1 MSFYLPFKR
10 ISLVKNRVLYLAMLF
25 ISPACLALSAGEHNK
40 DTRLTHVISDYRM
53 SLAALPLDYSL
64 LEKIQLPGVM
74 LQRYNLNSQ
83 AWSPQ
88 GVVSPERWQNTVD
101 IYIPDS
107 ARENNALVVINNG
120 SNNDGSGSPVAPTN
134 FSEEELT
141 RIAVATRTVVI
152 SVSNVPNQVLS
163 YQGVT
168 PPLAED
174 DSVAYSW
181 RLFIGDAQK
190 YQNASLHIPM
200 AASVSQA
207 FRLAKKELAQHNIT
221 KFIVAGASKRG
232 WAAWLTALSDPDV
245 DAVVPFVM
253 DMLDTK
259 KSLEHMYQSYGKNWP
274 VAFYPYY
281 KQGVDQQIGTGE
293 FESLMTLEDPLAYL
307 NTDMGDRLKID
318 KYIINASGDDFY
330 VPDNSHFYY
339 DQLPGSKSL
348 RVVPDSSHNG
358 ILSVAEQSLITFVN
372 RFQEKQKLP
381 EITEKVQN
389 TGDGKKELAVSFS
402 EKPSTVLQWTARNP
416 VARDFRYACD
426 VRYNPV
432 PVSLSGGGDALSI
445 PLTTPDSGWQ
455 ATYIEATF
463 SDGYVA
469 TTQVYITPDEKYPET
484 APPSAGAACQTLPGR
499 GLTPTPAK
507 Q

>member
-1 MSFYLPFKR
+1 MKIR
-10 ISLVKNRVLYLAMLF
+10 TLYMAMLF
-25 ISPACLALSAGEHNK
+25 ISPASLALSAGENNK
-40 DTRLTHVISDYRM
+40 NIDLTHVISDYRI
-53 SLAALPLDYSL
+53 SLTSLPLDYSL
-64 LEKIQLPGVM
+64 LEKKQRPGVM
-74 LQRYNLNSQ
+74 LQRFNLNSQ
-83 AWSPQ
+83 TWSPQ
-88 GVVSPERWQNTVD
+88 GVVSPERWQNGVD

-107 ARENNALVVINNG
+107 AREKNALVVINNG
-120 SNNDGSGSPVAPTN
+120 SNNNGSGTPVAPTN
-134 FSEEELT
+134 FNEEELS
-141 RIAVATRTVVI
+141 RIAIATRTVVI

-168 PPLAED
+168 TPLGED
-174 DSVAYSW
+174 NSVAYSW
-181 RLFIGDAQK
+181 KLFIGDTHK
-190 YQNASLHIPM
+190 YQDASLHIPM

-207 FRLAKKELAQHNIT
+207 FRLAKKELTQQNIN
-221 KFIVAGASKRG
+221 KFIVTGASKRG

-245 DAVVPFVM
+245 GAVVPFAM
-253 DMLDTK
+253 DLLNTQ

-281 KQGVDQQIGTGE
+281 NQGIDQQVGTDK
-293 FESLMTLEDPLAYL
+293 FARLMRLEDPLTYL

-339 DQLPGSKSL
+339 GLLPGSKSL
-348 RVVPDSSHNG
+348 RVVPNSTHNG

-381 EITEKVQN
+381 EITENVQSR
-389 TGDGKKELAVSFS
+389 GDGKKELVVNFS
-402 EKPSTVLQWTARNP
+402 EKPVAILQWTARNP
-416 VARDFRYACD
+416 AARDFRYACD
-426 VRYNPV
+426 IKYNSV
-432 PVSLSGGGDALSI
+432 PVSLATGDNTLSI
-445 PLTTPDSGWQ
+445 SLTTPDSGWQ

-463 SDGYVA
+463 TDGYVA

-484 APPSAGAACQTLPGR
+484 APPSIDASCQTLPGR
-499 GLTPTPAK
+499 GLSPTPVK

>member
-1 MSFYLPFKR
+1 MKIR
-10 ISLVKNRVLYLAMLF
+10 TLYMAMLF
-25 ISPACLALSAGEHNK
+25 ISPAGLALSAGENNK
-40 DTRLTHVISDYRM
+40 NIDLTHVISDYRI
-53 SLAALPLDYSL
+53 SLTSLPLDYSL
-64 LEKIQLPGVM
+64 LEKKQRPGVM
-74 LQRYNLNSQ
+74 LQRFNLNSQ
-83 AWSPQ
+83 TWSPQ
-88 GVVSPERWQNTVD
+88 GVVSPERWQNGVD

-107 ARENNALVVINNG
+107 AREKNALVVINNG
-120 SNNDGSGSPVAPTN
+120 SNNNGSGTPVAPTN
-134 FSEEELT
+134 FNEEELS
-141 RIAVATRTVVI
+141 RIAIATRTVVI

-168 PPLAED
+168 TPLGED
-174 DSVAYSW
+174 NSVAYSW
-181 RLFIGDAQK
+181 KLFIGDTHK
-190 YQNASLHIPM
+190 YQDASLHIPM

-207 FRLAKKELAQHNIT
+207 FRLAKKELTQQNIN
-221 KFIVAGASKRG
+221 KFIVTGASKRG

-245 DAVVPFVM
+245 GAVVPFAM
-253 DMLDTK
+253 DLLNTQ

-281 KQGVDQQIGTGE
+281 NQGIDQQVGTDK
-293 FESLMTLEDPLAYL
+293 FARLMRLEDPLTYL

-339 DQLPGSKSL
+339 GLLPGSKSL
-348 RVVPDSSHNG
+348 RVVPNSTHNG

-381 EITEKVQN
+381 EITENVQSR
-389 TGDGKKELAVSFS
+389 GDGKKELVVNFS
-402 EKPSTVLQWTARNP
+402 EKPVAILQWTARNP
-416 VARDFRYACD
+416 AARDFRYACD
-426 VRYNPV
+426 IKNNSV
-432 PVSLSGGGDALSI
+432 PVSLATGDNTLSI
-445 PLTTPDSGWQ
+445 SLTTPDSGWQ

-463 SDGYVA
+463 TDGYVA

-484 APPSAGAACQTLPGR
+484 APPSIDASCQTLPGR
-499 GLTPTPAK
+499 GLSPTPVK

>member
-1 MSFYLPFKR
+1 MKIR
-10 ISLVKNRVLYLAMLF
+10 TLYMAMLF
-25 ISPACLALSAGEHNK
+25 ISPAGLALSAGENNK
-40 DTRLTHVISDYRM
+40 NIDLTHVISDYRI
-53 SLAALPLDYSL
+53 SLTSLPLDYSL
-64 LEKIQLPGVM
+64 LEKKQRPGVM
-74 LQRYNLNSQ
+74 LQRFNLNSQ
-83 AWSPQ
+83 TWSPQ
-88 GVVSPERWQNTVD
+88 GVVSPERWQNGVD

-107 ARENNALVVINNG
+107 AREKNALVVINNG
-120 SNNDGSGSPVAPTN
+120 SNNNGSGTPVAPTN
-134 FSEEELT
+134 FNEEELS
-141 RIAVATRTVVI
+141 RIAIATRTVVI

-168 PPLAED
+168 TPLGED
-174 DSVAYSW
+174 NSVAYSW
-181 RLFIGDAQK
+181 KLFIGDTHK
-190 YQNASLHIPM
+190 YQDASLHIPM

-207 FRLAKKELAQHNIT
+207 FRLAKKELTQQNIN
-221 KFIVAGASKRG
+221 KFIITGASKRG

-245 DAVVPFVM
+245 GAVVPFAM
-253 DMLDTK
+253 DLLNTQ

-281 KQGVDQQIGTGE
+281 NQGIDQQVGTDK
-293 FESLMTLEDPLAYL
+293 FARLMRLEDPLTYL

-339 DQLPGSKSL
+339 GLLPGSKSL
-348 RVVPDSSHNG
+348 RVVPNSTHNG

-381 EITEKVQN
+381 EITENVQSR
-389 TGDGKKELAVSFS
+389 GDGKKELVVNFS
-402 EKPSTVLQWTARNP
+402 EKPVAILQWTARNP
-416 VARDFRYACD
+416 AARDFRYACD
-426 VRYNPV
+426 IKYNSV
-432 PVSLSGGGDALSI
+432 PVSLATGDNTLSI
-445 PLTTPDSGWQ
+445 SLTTPDSGWQ

-463 SDGYVA
+463 TDGYVA

-484 APPSAGAACQTLPGR
+484 APPSIDASCQTLPGR
-499 GLTPTPAK
+499 GLSPTPVK

>member
-1 MSFYLPFKR
+1 MKIR
-10 ISLVKNRVLYLAMLF
+10 TLYMAMLF
-25 ISPACLALSAGEHNK
+25 ISPAGLALSAGENNK
-40 DTRLTHVISDYRM
+40 NIDLTHVISDYRI
-53 SLAALPLDYSL
+53 SLTSLPLDYSL
-64 LEKIQLPGVM
+64 LDKKQRPGVM
-74 LQRYNLNSQ
+74 LQRFNLNSQ
-83 AWSPQ
+83 TWSPQ
-88 GVVSPERWQNTVD
+88 GVVSPERWQNGVD

-107 ARENNALVVINNG
+107 AREKNALVVINNG
-120 SNNDGSGSPVAPTN
+120 SNNNGSGTPVAPTN
-134 FSEEELT
+134 FNEEELS
-141 RIAVATRTVVI
+141 RIAIATRTVVI

-168 PPLAED
+168 TPLGED
-174 DSVAYSW
+174 NSVAYSW
-181 RLFIGDAQK
+181 KLFIGDTHK
-190 YQNASLHIPM
+190 YQDASLHIPM

-207 FRLAKKELAQHNIT
+207 FRLAKKELTQQNIN
-221 KFIVAGASKRG
+221 KFIVTGASKRG

-245 DAVVPFVM
+245 GAVVPFAM
-253 DMLDTK
+253 DLLNTQ

-281 KQGVDQQIGTGE
+281 NQGIDQQVGTDK
-293 FESLMTLEDPLAYL
+293 FARLMRLEDPLTYL

-339 DQLPGSKSL
+339 GLLPGSKSL
-348 RVVPDSSHNG
+348 RVVPNSTHNG

-381 EITEKVQN
+381 EITENVQSR
-389 TGDGKKELAVSFS
+389 GDGKKELVVNFS
-402 EKPSTVLQWTARNP
+402 EKPVAILQWTARNP
-416 VARDFRYACD
+416 AARDFRYACD
-426 VRYNPV
+426 IKYNSV
-432 PVSLSGGGDALSI
+432 PVSLATGDNTLSI
-445 PLTTPDSGWQ
+445 SLTTPDSGWQ

-463 SDGYVA
+463 TDGYVA

-484 APPSAGAACQTLPGR
+484 APPSIDASCQTLPGR
-499 GLTPTPAK
+499 GLSPTPVK

>member
-1 MSFYLPFKR
+1 MKIR
-10 ISLVKNRVLYLAMLF
+10 TLYMAMLF
-25 ISPACLALSAGEHNK
+25 ISPAGLALSAGENNK
-40 DTRLTHVISDYRM
+40 NIDLTHVISDYRI
-53 SLAALPLDYSL
+53 SLTSLPLDYSL
-64 LEKIQLPGVM
+64 LEKKQRPGVM
-74 LQRYNLNSQ
+74 LQRFNLNSQ
-83 AWSPQ
+83 TWSPQ
-88 GVVSPERWQNTVD
+88 GVVSPERWQNGVD

-107 ARENNALVVINNG
+107 AREKNALVVINNG
-120 SNNDGSGSPVAPTN
+120 SNNNGSGTPVAPTN
-134 FSEEELT
+134 FNEEELS
-141 RIAVATRTVVI
+141 RIAIATRTVVI

-168 PPLAED
+168 TPLGED
-174 DSVAYSW
+174 NSVAYSW
-181 RLFIGDAQK
+181 KLFIGDTHK
-190 YQNASLHIPM
+190 YQDASLHIPM

-207 FRLAKKELAQHNIT
+207 FRLAKKELTQQNIN
-221 KFIVAGASKRG
+221 KFIVTGASKRG

-245 DAVVPFVM
+245 GAVVPFAM
-253 DMLDTK
+253 DLLNTQ

-281 KQGVDQQIGTGE
+281 NQGIDQQVGTDK
-293 FESLMTLEDPLAYL
+293 FARLMRLEPLTYL

-339 DQLPGSKSL
+339 GLLPGSKSL
-348 RVVPDSSHNG
+348 RVVPNSTHNG

-381 EITEKVQN
+381 EITENVQSR
-389 TGDGKKELAVSFS
+389 GDGKKELVVNFS
-402 EKPSTVLQWTARNP
+402 EKPVAILQWTARNP
-416 VARDFRYACD
+416 AARDFRYACD
-426 VRYNPV
+426 IKYNSV
-432 PVSLSGGGDALSI
+432 PVSLATGDNTLSI
-445 PLTTPDSGWQ
+445 SLTTPDSGWQ

-463 SDGYVA
+463 TDGYVA

-484 APPSAGAACQTLPGR
+484 APPSIDASCQTLPGR
-499 GLTPTPAK
+499 GLSPTPVK

>member
-1 MSFYLPFKR
+1 MKIR
-10 ISLVKNRVLYLAMLF
+10 TLYMAMLF
-25 ISPACLALSAGEHNK
+25 ISPAGLALSAGENNK
-40 DTRLTHVISDYRM
+40 NIDLTHVISDYRI
-53 SLAALPLDYSL
+53 SLTSLPLDYSL
-64 LEKIQLPGVM
+64 LEKKQRPGVM
-74 LQRYNLNSQ
+74 LQRFNLNSQ
-83 AWSPQ
+83 TWSPQ
-88 GVVSPERWQNTVD
+88 GVVSPERWQNGVD

-107 ARENNALVVINNG
+107 AREKNALVVINNG
-120 SNNDGSGSPVAPTN
+120 SNNNGSGTPVAPTN
-134 FSEEELT
+134 FNEEELS
-141 RIAVATRTVVI
+141 RIAIATRTVVI

-168 PPLAED
+168 TPLGED
-174 DSVAYSW
+174 NSVAYSW
-181 RLFIGDAQK
+181 KLFIGDTHK
-190 YQNASLHIPM
+190 YQDASLHIPM

-207 FRLAKKELAQHNIT
+207 FRLAKKELTQQNIN
-221 KFIVAGASKRG
+221 KFIVTGASKRG

-245 DAVVPFVM
+245 GAVVPFAM
-253 DMLDTK
+253 DLLNTQ

-281 KQGVDQQIGTGE
+281 NQGIDQQVGTDK
-293 FESLMTLEDPLAYL
+293 FARLMRLEYPLTYL

-339 DQLPGSKSL
+339 GLLPGSKSL
-348 RVVPDSSHNG
+348 RVVPNSTHNG

-381 EITEKVQN
+381 EITENVQSR
-389 TGDGKKELAVSFS
+389 GDGKKELVVNFS
-402 EKPSTVLQWTARNP
+402 EKPVAILQWTARNP
-416 VARDFRYACD
+416 AARDFRYACD
-426 VRYNPV
+426 IKYNSV
-432 PVSLSGGGDALSI
+432 PVSLATGDNTLSI
-445 PLTTPDSGWQ
+445 SLTTPDSGWQ

-463 SDGYVA
+463 TDGYVA

-484 APPSAGAACQTLPGR
+484 APPSIDASCQTLPGR
-499 GLTPTPAK
+499 GLSPTPVK

>member
-1 MSFYLPFKR
+1 MKIR
-10 ISLVKNRVLYLAMLF
+10 TLYMAMLF
-25 ISPACLALSAGEHNK
+25 ISPASLALSAGENNK
-40 DTRLTHVISDYRM
+40 NIDLTHVISDYRI
-53 SLAALPLDYSL
+53 SLTSLPLDYSL
-64 LEKIQLPGVM
+64 LEKKQRPGVM
-74 LQRYNLNSQ
+74 LQRFNLNSQ
-83 AWSPQ
+83 TWSPQ
-88 GVVSPERWQNTVD
+88 GVVSPERWQNGVD

-107 ARENNALVVINNG
+107 AREKNALVVINNG
-120 SNNDGSGSPVAPTN
+120 SNNNGSGTPVAPTN
-134 FSEEELT
+134 FNEEELS
-141 RIAVATRTVVI
+141 RIAIATRTVVI

-168 PPLAED
+168 TPLGED
-174 DSVAYSW
+174 NSVAYSW
-181 RLFIGDAQK
+181 KLFIGDTHK
-190 YQNASLHIPM
+190 YQDASLHIPM

-207 FRLAKKELAQHNIT
+207 FRLAKKELTQQNIN
-221 KFIVAGASKRG
+221 KFIVTGASKRG

-245 DAVVPFVM
+245 GAVVPFAM
-253 DMLDTK
+253 DLLNTQ

-281 KQGVDQQIGTGE
+281 NQGIDQQIGTDK
-293 FESLMTLEDPLAYL
+293 FARLMRLEDPLTYL

-339 DQLPGSKSL
+339 GLLPGSKSL
-348 RVVPDSSHNG
+348 RVVPNSTHNG

-381 EITEKVQN
+381 EITENVQSR
-389 TGDGKKELAVSFS
+389 GDGKKELVVNFS
-402 EKPSTVLQWTARNP
+402 EKPVAILQWTARNP
-416 VARDFRYACD
+416 AARDFRYACD
-426 VRYNPV
+426 IKYNSV
-432 PVSLSGGGDALSI
+432 PVSLATGDNTLSI
-445 PLTTPDSGWQ
+445 SLTTPDSGWQ

-463 SDGYVA
+463 TDGYVA

-484 APPSAGAACQTLPGR
+484 APPSIDASCQTLPGR
-499 GLTPTPAK
+499 GLSPTPVK

>member
-1 MSFYLPFKR
+1 MKIR
-10 ISLVKNRVLYLAMLF
+10 TLYMAMLF
-25 ISPACLALSAGEHNK
+25 ISPAGLALSAGENNK
-40 DTRLTHVISDYRM
+40 NIDLTHVISDYRI
-53 SLAALPLDYSL
+53 SLTSLPLDYSL
-64 LEKIQLPGVM
+64 LEKKQRPGVM
-74 LQRYNLNSQ
+74 LQRFNLNSQ
-83 AWSPQ
+83 TWSPQ
-88 GVVSPERWQNTVD
+88 GVVSPERWQNGVD

-107 ARENNALVVINNG
+107 AREKNALVVINNG
-120 SNNDGSGSPVAPTN
+120 SNNNGSGTPVAPTN
-134 FSEEELT
+134 FNEEELS
-141 RIAVATRTVVI
+141 RIAIATRTVVI

-168 PPLAED
+168 TPLGED
-174 DSVAYSW
+174 NSVAYSW
-181 RLFIGDAQK
+181 KLFIGDTHK
-190 YQNASLHIPM
+190 YQDASLHIPM

-207 FRLAKKELAQHNIT
+207 FRLAKKELTQQNIN
-221 KFIVAGASKRG
+221 KFIVTGASKRG

-245 DAVVPFVM
+245 GAVVPFAM
-253 DMLDTK
+253 DLLNTQ

-281 KQGVDQQIGTGE
+281 NQGIDQQVGTDK
-293 FESLMTLEDPLAYL
+293 FARLMRLEDPLTYL

-339 DQLPGSKSL
+339 GLLPGSKSL
-348 RVVPDSSHNG
+348 RVVPNSTHNG

-381 EITEKVQN
+381 EITENVQSR
-389 TGDGKKELAVSFS
+389 GDGKKELVVNFS
-402 EKPSTVLQWTARNP
+402 EKPVAILQWTARNP
-416 VARDFRYACD
+416 AARDFRYACD
-426 VRYNPV
+426 IKYNSV
-432 PVSLSGGGDALSI
+432 PVSLATGDNTLSI
-445 PLTTPDSGWQ
+445 SLTTPDSGWQ

-463 SDGYVA
+463 TDGYVA

-484 APPSAGAACQTLPGR
+484 APQSIDASCQTLPGR
-499 GLTPTPAK
+499 GLSPTPVK

>member
-1 MSFYLPFKR
+1 MKIR
-10 ISLVKNRVLYLAMLF
+10 TLYMAMLF
-25 ISPACLALSAGEHNK
+25 ISPAGLALSAGENNK
-40 DTRLTHVISDYRM
+40 NIDLTHVISDYRI
-53 SLAALPLDYSL
+53 SLTSLPLDYSL
-64 LEKIQLPGVM
+64 LEKKQRPGVM
-74 LQRYNLNSQ
+74 LQRFNLNSQ
-83 AWSPQ
+83 TWSPQ
-88 GVVSPERWQNTVD
+88 GVVSPERWQNGVD

-107 ARENNALVVINNG
+107 AREKNALVVINNG
-120 SNNDGSGSPVAPTN
+120 SNNNGSGTPVAPTN
-134 FSEEELT
+134 FNEEELS
-141 RIAVATRTVVI
+141 RIAIATRTVVI

-168 PPLAED
+168 TPLGED
-174 DSVAYSW
+174 NSVAYSW
-181 RLFIGDAQK
+181 KLFIGDTHK
-190 YQNASLHIPM
+190 YQDASLHIPM

-207 FRLAKKELAQHNIT
+207 FRLAKKELTQQNIN
-221 KFIVAGASKRG
+221 KFIVTGASKRG

-245 DAVVPFVM
+245 GAVVPFAM
-253 DMLDTK
+253 DLLNTQ

-281 KQGVDQQIGTGE
+281 NQGIDQQIGTDK
-293 FESLMTLEDPLAYL
+293 FARLMRLEDPLTYL

-339 DQLPGSKSL
+339 GLLTGSKSL
-348 RVVPDSSHNG
+348 RVVPNSTHNG

-381 EITEKVQN
+381 EITENVQSR
-389 TGDGKKELAVSFS
+389 GDGKKELVVNFS
-402 EKPSTVLQWTARNP
+402 EKPVAILQWTARNP
-416 VARDFRYACD
+416 AARDFRYACD
-426 VRYNPV
+426 IKYNSV
-432 PVSLSGGGDALSI
+432 PVSLATGDNTLSI
-445 PLTTPDSGWQ
+445 SLTTPDSGWQ

-463 SDGYVA
+463 TDGYVA

-484 APPSAGAACQTLPGR
+484 APPSIDASCQTLPGR
-499 GLTPTPAK
+499 GLSPTPVK

>member
-1 MSFYLPFKR
+1 MKIR
-10 ISLVKNRVLYLAMLF
+10 TLYMAMLF
-25 ISPACLALSAGEHNK
+25 ISPAGLALSAGENNK
-40 DTRLTHVISDYRM
+40 NIDLTHVISDYRI
-53 SLAALPLDYSL
+53 SLTSLPLDYSL
-64 LEKIQLPGVM
+64 LEKKQRPGVM
-74 LQRYNLNSQ
+74 LQRFNLNSQ
-83 AWSPQ
+83 TWSPQ
-88 GVVSPERWQNTVD
+88 GVVSPERWQNGVD

-107 ARENNALVVINNG
+107 AGEKNALVVINNG
-120 SNNDGSGSPVAPTN
+120 SNNNGSGTPVAPTN
-134 FSEEELT
+134 FNEEELS
-141 RIAVATRTVVI
+141 RIAIATRTVVI

-168 PPLAED
+168 TPLGED
-174 DSVAYSW
+174 NSVAYSW
-181 RLFIGDAQK
+181 KLFIGDTHK
-190 YQNASLHIPM
+190 YQDASLHIPM

-207 FRLAKKELAQHNIT
+207 FRLAKKELTQQNIN
-221 KFIVAGASKRG
+221 KFIVTGASKRG

-245 DAVVPFVM
+245 GAVVPFAM
-253 DMLDTK
+253 DLLNTQ

-281 KQGVDQQIGTGE
+281 NQGIDQQVGTDK
-293 FESLMTLEDPLAYL
+293 FARLMRLEDPLTYL

-339 DQLPGSKSL
+339 GLLPGSKSL
-348 RVVPDSSHNG
+348 RVVPNSTHNG

-381 EITEKVQN
+381 EITENVQSR
-389 TGDGKKELAVSFS
+389 GDGKKELVVNFS
-402 EKPSTVLQWTARNP
+402 EKPVAILQWTARNP
-416 VARDFRYACD
+416 AARDFRYACD
-426 VRYNPV
+426 IKYNSV
-432 PVSLSGGGDALSI
+432 PVSLATGDNTLSI
-445 PLTTPDSGWQ
+445 SLTTPDSGWQ

-463 SDGYVA
+463 TDGYVA

-484 APPSAGAACQTLPGR
+484 APPSIDASCQTLPGR
-499 GLTPTPAK
+499 GLSPTPVK

>member
-1 MSFYLPFKR
+1 MKIR
-10 ISLVKNRVLYLAMLF
+10 TLYMAMLF
-25 ISPACLALSAGEHNK
+25 ISPAGLALSAGENNK
-40 DTRLTHVISDYRM
+40 NIDLTHVISDYRI
-53 SLAALPLDYSL
+53 SLTSLPLDYSL
-64 LEKIQLPGVM
+64 LEKKQRPGVM
-74 LQRYNLNSQ
+74 LQRFNLNSQ
-83 AWSPQ
+83 TWSPQ
-88 GVVSPERWQNTVD
+88 GVVSPERWQNGVD

-107 ARENNALVVINNG
+107 AREKNALVVINNG
-120 SNNDGSGSPVAPTN
+120 SNNNGSGTPVAPTN
-134 FSEEELT
+134 FNEEELS
-141 RIAVATRTVVI
+141 RIAIATRTVVI

-168 PPLAED
+168 TPLGED
-174 DSVAYSW
+174 NSVAYSW
-181 RLFIGDAQK
+181 KLFIGDTHK
-190 YQNASLHIPM
+190 YQDASLHIPM

-207 FRLAKKELAQHNIT
+207 FRLAKKELTQQNIN
-221 KFIVAGASKRG
+221 KFIVTGASKRG

-245 DAVVPFVM
+245 GAVVPFAM
-253 DMLDTK
+253 DLLNTQ

-281 KQGVDQQIGTGE
+281 NQGIDQQIGTDKFAG
-293 FESLMTLEDPLAYL
+293 LMRLEDPLTYL

-339 DQLPGSKSL
+339 GLLPGSKSL
-348 RVVPDSSHNG
+348 RVVPNSTHNG

-381 EITEKVQN
+381 EITENVQSR
-389 TGDGKKELAVSFS
+389 GDGKKELVVNFS
-402 EKPSTVLQWTARNP
+402 EKPVAILQWTARNP
-416 VARDFRYACD
+416 AARDFRYACD
-426 VRYNPV
+426 IKYNSV
-432 PVSLSGGGDALSI
+432 PVSLATGDNTLSI
-445 PLTTPDSGWQ
+445 SLTTPDSGWQ

-463 SDGYVA
+463 TDGYVA

-484 APPSAGAACQTLPGR
+484 APPSIDASCQTLPGR
-499 GLTPTPAK
+499 GLSPTPVK

>member
-1 MSFYLPFKR
+1 
-10 ISLVKNRVLYLAMLF
+10 
-25 ISPACLALSAGEHNK
+25 
-40 DTRLTHVISDYRM
+40 
-53 SLAALPLDYSL
+53 
-64 LEKIQLPGVM
+64 
-74 LQRYNLNSQ
+74 
-83 AWSPQ
+83 PQ
-88 GVVSPERWQNTVD
+88 GVVSPERWQNGVD

-107 ARENNALVVINNG
+107 AREKNALVVINNG
-120 SNNDGSGSPVAPTN
+120 SNNNGSGTPVAPTN
-134 FSEEELT
+134 FNEEELS
-141 RIAVATRTVVI
+141 RIAIATRTVVI

-168 PPLAED
+168 TPLGED
-174 DSVAYSW
+174 NSVAYSW
-181 RLFIGDAQK
+181 KLFIGDTHK
-190 YQNASLHIPM
+190 YQDASLHIPM

-207 FRLAKKELAQHNIT
+207 FRLAKKELTQQNIN
-221 KFIVAGASKRG
+221 KFIVTGASKRG

-245 DAVVPFVM
+245 GAVVPFAM
-253 DMLDTK
+253 DLLNTQ

-281 KQGVDQQIGTGE
+281 NQGIDQQVGTDK
-293 FESLMTLEDPLAYL
+293 FARLMRLEDPLTYL

-339 DQLPGSKSL
+339 GLLPGSKSL
-348 RVVPDSSHNG
+348 RVVPNSTHNG

-381 EITEKVQN
+381 EITENVQSR
-389 TGDGKKELAVSFS
+389 GDGKKELVVNFS
-402 EKPSTVLQWTARNP
+402 EKPVAILQWTARNP
-416 VARDFRYACD
+416 AARDFRYACD
-426 VRYNPV
+426 IKYNSV
-432 PVSLSGGGDALSI
+432 PVSLATGDNTLSI
-445 PLTTPDSGWQ
+445 SLTTPDSGWQ

-463 SDGYVA
+463 TDGYVA

-484 APPSAGAACQTLPGR
+484 APPSIDASCQTLPGR
-499 GLTPTPAK
+499 GLSPTPVK

>member
-1 MSFYLPFKR
+1 MKIR
-10 ISLVKNRVLYLAMLF
+10 TLYMAMLF
-25 ISPACLALSAGEHNK
+25 ISPAGLALSAGENNK
-40 DTRLTHVISDYRM
+40 NIDLTHVISDYRI
-53 SLAALPLDYSL
+53 SLTSLPLDYSL
-64 LEKIQLPGVM
+64 LEKKQRPGVM
-74 LQRYNLNSQ
+74 LQRFNLNSQ
-83 AWSPQ
+83 TWSPQ
-88 GVVSPERWQNTVD
+88 GVVSLERWQNGVD

-107 ARENNALVVINNG
+107 AREKNALVVINNG
-120 SNNDGSGSPVAPTN
+120 SNNNGSGTPVAPTN
-134 FSEEELT
+134 FNEEELS
-141 RIAVATRTVVI
+141 RIAIATRTVVI

-168 PPLAED
+168 TPLGED
-174 DSVAYSW
+174 NSVAYSW
-181 RLFIGDAQK
+181 KLFIGDTHK
-190 YQNASLHIPM
+190 YQDASLHIPM

-207 FRLAKKELAQHNIT
+207 FRLAKKELTQQNIN
-221 KFIVAGASKRG
+221 KFIVTGASKRG

-245 DAVVPFVM
+245 GAVVPFAM
-253 DMLDTK
+253 DLLNTQ

-281 KQGVDQQIGTGE
+281 NQGIDQQVGTDK
-293 FESLMTLEDPLAYL
+293 FARLMRLEDPLTYL

-339 DQLPGSKSL
+339 GLLPGSKSL
-348 RVVPDSSHNG
+348 RVVPNSTHNG

-381 EITEKVQN
+381 EITENVQSR
-389 TGDGKKELAVSFS
+389 GDGKKELVVNFS
-402 EKPSTVLQWTARNP
+402 EKPVAILQWTARNP
-416 VARDFRYACD
+416 AARDFRYACD
-426 VRYNPV
+426 IKYNSV
-432 PVSLSGGGDALSI
+432 PVSLATGDNTLSI
-445 PLTTPDSGWQ
+445 SLTTPDSGWQ

-463 SDGYVA
+463 TDGYVA

-484 APPSAGAACQTLPGR
+484 APPSIDASCQTLPGR
-499 GLTPTPAK
+499 GLSPTPVK

>member
-1 MSFYLPFKR
+1 MKIRALSM
-10 ISLVKNRVLYLAMLF
+10 AMLF
-25 ISPACLALSAGEHNK
+25 ISPACLALSSPGEKYKTTN
-40 DTRLTHVISDYRM
+40 LTHVISDYRM
-53 SLAALPLDYSL
+53 LLAALPLNYSL
-64 LEKIQLPGVM
+64 LEKKQLPGVM

-83 AWSPQ
+83 EWSPQ
-88 GVVSPERWQNTVD
+88 SIVSPKCWQNGVD
-101 IYIPDS
+101 IYIPDP

-120 SNNDGSGSPVAPTN
+120 SNNNGSGSPVAPTN

-168 PPLAED
+168 TPLAED

-181 RLFIGDAQK
+181 KLFIGDTQK

-253 DMLDTK
+253 DLLDTK
-259 KSLEHMYQSYGKNWP
+259 NSLEHMYQSYGKNWP
-274 VAFYPYY
+274 IAFYPYY
-281 KQGVDQQIGTGE
+281 KQGVDQQIDTDE
-293 FESLMTLEDPLAYL
+293 FASLMTLEDPLTYL

-339 DQLPGSKSL
+339 GQLPGSKSL
-348 RVVPDSSHNG
+348 RVVPNSSHNG
-358 ILSVAEQSLITFVN
+358 ILSVAEQSLTTFVN

-381 EITEKVQN
+381 EITENVQN
-389 TGDGKKELAVSFS
+389 HGDGKKELAVSFS
-402 EKPSTVLQWTARNP
+402 EKPATVLQWTARNP
-416 VARDFRYACD
+416 AARDFRYACD
-426 VRYNPV
+426 VKYNSV
-432 PVSLSGGGDALSI
+432 PVSLTDGNDTLSI
-445 PLTTPDSGWQ
+445 PLTSPDSGWQ

-499 GLTPTPAK
+499 GLVPTPAK

>member
-1 MSFYLPFKR
+1 MKIR
-10 ISLVKNRVLYLAMLF
+10 TLYMAMLF
-25 ISPACLALSAGEHNK
+25 ISPAGLALSAGENNK
-40 DTRLTHVISDYRM
+40 NIDLTHVISDYRI
-53 SLAALPLDYSL
+53 SLTSLPLDYSL
-64 LEKIQLPGVM
+64 LEKKQRPGVM
-74 LQRYNLNSQ
+74 LQRFNLNSQ
-83 AWSPQ
+83 TWSPQ
-88 GVVSPERWQNTVD
+88 GVVSPERWQNGVD

-107 ARENNALVVINNG
+107 AREKNALVVINNG
-120 SNNDGSGSPVAPTN
+120 SNNNGSGTPVAPTN
-134 FSEEELT
+134 FNEEELS
-141 RIAVATRTVVI
+141 RIAIATRTVVI

-168 PPLAED
+168 TPLGED
-174 DSVAYSW
+174 NSVAYSW
-181 RLFIGDAQK
+181 KLFIGDTHK
-190 YQNASLHIPM
+190 YQDASLHIPM

-207 FRLAKKELAQHNIT
+207 FRLAKKELTQQNIN
-221 KFIVAGASKRG
+221 KFIVTGASKRG

-245 DAVVPFVM
+245 GAVVPFAM
-253 DMLDTK
+253 DLLNTQ

-281 KQGVDQQIGTGE
+281 NQGIDQQVGTDK
-293 FESLMTLEDPLAYL
+293 FARLMRLEDPLTYL

-339 DQLPGSKSL
+339 GLLPGSKFL
-348 RVVPDSSHNG
+348 RVVPNSTHNG

-381 EITEKVQN
+381 EITENVQSR
-389 TGDGKKELAVSFS
+389 GDGKKELVVNFS
-402 EKPSTVLQWTARNP
+402 EKPVAILQWTARNP
-416 VARDFRYACD
+416 AARDFRYACD
-426 VRYNPV
+426 IKYNSV
-432 PVSLSGGGDALSI
+432 PVSLATGDNTLSI
-445 PLTTPDSGWQ
+445 SLTTPDSGWQ

-463 SDGYVA
+463 TDGYVA

-484 APPSAGAACQTLPGR
+484 APPSIDASCQTLPGR
-499 GLTPTPAK
+499 GLSPTPVK

>member
-1 MSFYLPFKR
+1 MKIR
-10 ISLVKNRVLYLAMLF
+10 TLYMAMLF
-25 ISPACLALSAGEHNK
+25 ISPAGLALSAGENNK
-40 DTRLTHVISDYRM
+40 NIDLTHVISDYRI
-53 SLAALPLDYSL
+53 SLTSLPLDYSL
-64 LEKIQLPGVM
+64 LEKKQRPGVM
-74 LQRYNLNSQ
+74 LQRFNLNSQ
-83 AWSPQ
+83 TWSPQ
-88 GVVSPERWQNTVD
+88 GVVSPERWQNGVD

-107 ARENNALVVINNG
+107 AREKNALVVINNG
-120 SNNDGSGSPVAPTN
+120 SNNNGSGTPVAPTN
-134 FSEEELT
+134 FNEEELS
-141 RIAVATRTVVI
+141 RIAIATRTVVI

-168 PPLAED
+168 TPLGED
-174 DSVAYSW
+174 NSVAYSW
-181 RLFIGDAQK
+181 KLFIGDTHK
-190 YQNASLHIPM
+190 YQDASLHIPM

-207 FRLAKKELAQHNIT
+207 FRLAKKELKQQNIN
-221 KFIVAGASKRG
+221 KFIVTGASKRG

-245 DAVVPFVM
+245 GAVVPFAM
-253 DMLDTK
+253 DLLNTQ

-281 KQGVDQQIGTGE
+281 NQGIDQQVGTDK
-293 FESLMTLEDPLAYL
+293 FARLMRLEDPLTYL

-339 DQLPGSKSL
+339 GLLPGSKSL
-348 RVVPDSSHNG
+348 RVVPNSTHNG

-381 EITEKVQN
+381 EITENVQSR
-389 TGDGKKELAVSFS
+389 GDGKKELVVNFS
-402 EKPSTVLQWTARNP
+402 EKPVAILQWTARNP
-416 VARDFRYACD
+416 AARDFRYACD
-426 VRYNPV
+426 IKYNSV
-432 PVSLSGGGDALSI
+432 PVSLATGDNTLSI
-445 PLTTPDSGWQ
+445 SLTTPDSGWQ

-463 SDGYVA
+463 TDGYVA

-484 APPSAGAACQTLPGR
+484 APPSIDASCQTLPGR
-499 GLTPTPAK
+499 GLSPTPVK

>member
-1 MSFYLPFKR
+1 MKIR
-10 ISLVKNRVLYLAMLF
+10 TLYMAMLF
-25 ISPACLALSAGEHNK
+25 ISPAGLALSAGENNK
-40 DTRLTHVISDYRM
+40 NINLTHVISDYRI
-53 SLAALPLDYSL
+53 SLTSLPLDYSL
-64 LEKIQLPGVM
+64 LEKKQRPGVM
-74 LQRYNLNSQ
+74 LQRFNLNSQ
-83 AWSPQ
+83 TWSPQ
-88 GVVSPERWQNTVD
+88 GVVSPERWQNGVD

-107 ARENNALVVINNG
+107 AREKNALVVINNG
-120 SNNDGSGSPVAPTN
+120 SNNNGSGTPVAPTN
-134 FSEEELT
+134 FNEEELS
-141 RIAVATRTVVI
+141 RIAIATRTVVI

-168 PPLAED
+168 TPLGED
-174 DSVAYSW
+174 NSVAYSW
-181 RLFIGDAQK
+181 KLFIGDTHK
-190 YQNASLHIPM
+190 YQDASLHIPM

-207 FRLAKKELAQHNIT
+207 FRLAKKELTQQNIN
-221 KFIVAGASKRG
+221 KFIVTGASKRG

-245 DAVVPFVM
+245 GAVVPFAM
-253 DMLDTK
+253 DLLNTQ

-281 KQGVDQQIGTGE
+281 NQGIDQQIGTDK
-293 FESLMTLEDPLAYL
+293 FARLMRLEDPLTYL

-339 DQLPGSKSL
+339 GLLPGSKSL
-348 RVVPDSSHNG
+348 RVVPNSTHNG

-381 EITEKVQN
+381 EITENVQSR
-389 TGDGKKELAVSFS
+389 GDGKKELVVNFS
-402 EKPSTVLQWTARNP
+402 EKPVAILQWTAMNP
-416 VARDFRYACD
+416 AARDFRYACD
-426 VRYNPV
+426 IKYNSV
-432 PVSLSGGGDALSI
+432 PVSLATGDNTLSI
-445 PLTTPDSGWQ
+445 SLTTPDSGWQ

-463 SDGYVA
+463 TDGYVA

-484 APPSAGAACQTLPGR
+484 APPSIDASCQTLPGR
-499 GLTPTPAK
+499 GLSPTPVK

>member
-1 MSFYLPFKR
+1 MKIR
-10 ISLVKNRVLYLAMLF
+10 TLYMAMLF
-25 ISPACLALSAGEHNK
+25 ISPAGLALSAGENNK
-40 DTRLTHVISDYRM
+40 NIDLTHVISDYRI
-53 SLAALPLDYSL
+53 SLTSLPLDYSL
-64 LEKIQLPGVM
+64 LEKKQRPGVM
-74 LQRYNLNSQ
+74 LQRFNLNSQ
-83 AWSPQ
+83 TWSRQ
-88 GVVSPERWQNTVD
+88 GVVSPERWQNGVD

-107 ARENNALVVINNG
+107 AREKNALVVINNG
-120 SNNDGSGSPVAPTN
+120 SNNNGSGTPVAPTN
-134 FSEEELT
+134 FNEEELS
-141 RIAVATRTVVI
+141 RIAIATRTVVI

-168 PPLAED
+168 TPLGED
-174 DSVAYSW
+174 NSVAYSW
-181 RLFIGDAQK
+181 KLFIGDTHK
-190 YQNASLHIPM
+190 YQDASLHIPM

-207 FRLAKKELAQHNIT
+207 FRLAKKELTQQNIN
-221 KFIVAGASKRG
+221 KFIVTGASKRG

-245 DAVVPFVM
+245 GAVVPFAM
-253 DMLDTK
+253 DLLNTQ

-281 KQGVDQQIGTGE
+281 NQGIDQQVGTDK
-293 FESLMTLEDPLAYL
+293 FARLMRLEDPLTYL

-339 DQLPGSKSL
+339 GLLPGSKSL
-348 RVVPDSSHNG
+348 RVVPNSTHNG

-381 EITEKVQN
+381 EITENVQSR
-389 TGDGKKELAVSFS
+389 GDGKKELVVNFS
-402 EKPSTVLQWTARNP
+402 EKPVAILQWTARNP
-416 VARDFRYACD
+416 AARDFRYACD
-426 VRYNPV
+426 IKYNSV
-432 PVSLSGGGDALSI
+432 PVSLATGDNTLSI
-445 PLTTPDSGWQ
+445 SLTTPDSGWQ

-463 SDGYVA
+463 TDGYVA

-484 APPSAGAACQTLPGR
+484 APPSIDASCQTLPGR
-499 GLTPTPAK
+499 GLSPTPVK